1 MNGGYIGAQRKT
13 CSTAEL
19 QAIVEALLF
28 LLAQLGVEEPLIR
41 AKAPVLIHSDSR
53 YAVDIIRYGT
63 RSSTNSVIRNIRLH
77 LWKRTQEAYDIRIVW
92 VRGHSKDVGNDL
104 ADKLA
109 GEGAEVG
116 EDTNPM
122 QWRPRD
128 WGYSE

>member
-1 MNGGYIGAQRKT
+1 M
-13 CSTAEL
+13 
-19 QAIVEALLF
+19 
-28 LLAQLGVEEPLIR
+28 
-41 AKAPVLIHSDSR
+41 LIHSDSR